1 MSSGRGAVQPVA
13 DSNVDGM
20 VLQVGGQQNRLF
32 LSGGIAAGKVLF
44 LSKQVDGLDAQIPVV
59 ANPAFLAAVG
69 TDVGQTLNVTLDGTR
84 RELLV
89 AGSVDAFPTTD
100 PAQPLLVLDQPTLD
114 LMRLQATSGLR
125 NVDEWWMSVAP
136 GTSGQV
142 SAALRAEPF
151 ESPNVVSVDERA
163 HGLTT
168 DPVALGIIGALLLGF
183 VATGIFALVALVVS
197 AAVSA
202 RQRRTEFALMRALGL
217 SGRQLSSWLWLENA
231 SLVLVSIVLGTAI
244 GVVISWIALPFI
256 TVTQQAT
263 SPVPVVLVHLPWD
276 RILMLDVVVLIA
288 LAIAVTILAVAL
300 RRIGVGRILR
310 LGED

>member
-1 MSSGRGAVQPVA
+1 MSSGRGNVQPVA

-44 LSKQVDGLDAQIPVV
+44 LSKQIDGLDAQIPVV

-114 LMRLQATSGLR
+114 LMRLQATSGVR

-136 GTSGQV
+136 GTSGAGQRG
-142 SAALRAEPF
+142 AAR
-151 ESPNVVSVDERA
+151 
-163 HGLTT
+163 
-168 DPVALGIIGALLLGF
+168 GAVRKPQRG
-183 VATGIFALVALVVS
+183 
-197 AAVSA
+197 
-202 RQRRTEFALMRALGL
+202 QRRRTRP
-217 SGRQLSSWLWLENA
+217 R
-231 SLVLVSIVLGTAI
+231 
-244 GVVISWIALPFI
+244 P
-256 TVTQQAT
+256 
-263 SPVPVVLVHLPWD
+263 D
-276 RILMLDVVVLIA
+276 D
-288 LAIAVTILAVAL
+288 
-300 RRIGVGRILR
+300 
-310 LGED
+310 